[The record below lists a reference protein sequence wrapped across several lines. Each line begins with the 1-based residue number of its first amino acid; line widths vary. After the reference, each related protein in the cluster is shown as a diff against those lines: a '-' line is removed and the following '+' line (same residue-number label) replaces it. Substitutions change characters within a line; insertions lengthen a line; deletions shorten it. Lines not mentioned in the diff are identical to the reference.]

1 MQRNATYLTCNVCV
15 SNKRR
20 LPPCEKV
27 FGSHMWCVTFISCLF
42 VLHTVRLVFRRWL
55 ALNEIAEEGQKPII
69 TIYDLTTYKRRK
81 ILTVPFENSTAREFA
96 CIQFTYDSKYLV
108 AITGE
113 PDWYLYYYNWDKG
126 KVESHAKAQNPN
138 GTGSVESVRQ
148 FITSYFWTHSRYNQR
163 IITY

>member
-1 MQRNATYLTCNVCV
+1 MFY
-15 SNKRR
+15 
-20 LPPCEKV
+20 
-27 FGSHMWCVTFISCLF
+27 
-42 VLHTVRLVFRRWL
+42 RRWL

-96 CIQFTYDSKYLV
+96 CVQFTYDSKYIV

-126 KVESHAKAQNPN
+126 KVESHAKAQNPS
-138 GTGSVESVRQ
+138 GQGVVESVSTYVDIKDRLR
-148 FITSYFWTHSRYNQR
+148 FN
-163 IITY
+163 IIFVG

>member
-1 MQRNATYLTCNVCV
+1 MIFDDAFLRQFY
-15 SNKRR
+15 
-20 LPPCEKV
+20 
-27 FGSHMWCVTFISCLF
+27 
-42 VLHTVRLVFRRWL
+42 RRWL

-96 CIQFTYDSKYLV
+96 CVQFTYDSKYLV

-126 KVESHAKAQNPN
+126 KVESHAKAQNPS
-138 GTGSVESVRQ
+138 GQGVVESVSLSFKNLLR
-148 FITSYFWTHSRYNQR
+148 SSRTLYRELRRTEHTDCR
-163 IITY
+163 IAAKLQYI

>member
-1 MQRNATYLTCNVCV
+1 MHSTNI
-15 SNKRR
+15 
-20 LPPCEKV
+20 KV
-27 FGSHMWCVTFISCLF
+27 RIIVNLWS
-42 VLHTVRLVFRRWL
+42 FRRWL

-96 CIQFTYDSKYLV
+96 CVQFTFDSKYLV

-126 KVESHAKAQNPN
+126 KVESHAKAQNPS
-138 GTGSVESVRQ
+138 GQGVVEAVSSTI
-148 FITSYFWTHSRYNQR
+148 FR
-163 IITY
+163 ILYILSKVMRKIPS